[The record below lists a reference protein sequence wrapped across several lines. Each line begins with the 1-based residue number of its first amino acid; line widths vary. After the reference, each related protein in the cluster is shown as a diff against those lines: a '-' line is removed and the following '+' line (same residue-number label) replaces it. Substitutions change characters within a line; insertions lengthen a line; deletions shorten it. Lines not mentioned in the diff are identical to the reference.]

1 LIYGRVYEKEALA
14 IRNKRRL
21 NATDVAFILTE
32 FFIMRGPLEF
42 IRSDSGAEFV
52 AKKVKALIGS
62 VQMA

>member
-1 LIYGRVYEKEALA
+1 MA

-32 FFIMRGPLEF
+32 LFIMRGPLEF
-42 IRSDSGAEFV
+42 IRSDSGAEFI